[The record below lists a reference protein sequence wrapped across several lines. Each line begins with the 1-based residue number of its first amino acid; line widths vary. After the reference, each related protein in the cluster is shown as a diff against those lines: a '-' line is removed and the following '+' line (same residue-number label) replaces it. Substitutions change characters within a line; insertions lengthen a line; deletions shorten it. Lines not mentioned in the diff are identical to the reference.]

1 MRTALGVLLIGLL
14 LLLVGCA
21 TPPQTAA
28 LLALRP
34 AGLPE
39 RVELTNV
46 PFFPQVAYQCGP
58 AALATVLVHAGV
70 LTTPEQLTPQVY
82 LPERKG
88 SLQAEL
94 LGATRRYGMVAYQVM
109 PTLEAV
115 LREVEAGDPVLVL
128 QNLRLKSLPQWHY
141 AVVVGYDLASARLVL
156 RSGDMERLELPLA
169 QFERSWADGERWA
182 VVVLPPERPPAT
194 ATEAAYLAAVTALE
208 RISPTAAQRAYQTAL
223 TRWPN
228 SLVAYIGLGNS
239 AYAQKDLNGAERAY
253 RQAIAAHP
261 DAGDA
266 WNNLGQV
273 LADQGRRADALAAV
287 RRAIE
292 LGGPH
297 LEQYRR
303 TLSQITSHAAPRLQ
317 SPFGPGVP

>member
-1 MRTALGVLLIGLL
+1 MRTAFRALLIGVL

-28 LLALRP
+28 LLAQPP
-34 AGLPE
+34 ADLPD
-39 RVELTNV
+39 RMELGSV

-70 LTTPEQLTPQVY
+70 STTPTQLTPQVY
-82 LPERKG
+82 LPERQG

-94 LGATRRYGMVAYQVM
+94 LGATRRDGMVAYQLT

-115 LREVEAGDPVLVL
+115 LREVAAGEPVLVL

-156 RSGDMERLELPLA
+156 RSGDIERLELPFA
-169 QFERSWADGERWA
+169 QFERSWQDSEHWA
-182 VVVLPPERPPAT
+182 IVVLPPERPPAT
-194 ATEAAYLAAVTALE
+194 ATEAAYLVAVAALE
-208 RISPTAAQRAYQTAL
+208 RVSPQAAQHAYRTAL

-228 SLVAYIGLGNS
+228 SLVATIGLGNS
-239 AYAQKDLNGAERAY
+239 AYAQKDLGGAERAY

-287 RRAIE
+287 QRAIA
-292 LGGPH
+292 LDGPH
-297 LEQYRR
+297 LEQYQR
-303 TLSQITSHAAPRLQ
+303 TLRQITNPVAP
-317 SPFGPGVP
+317 